1 MIAKKCIY
9 LCIAFPLV
17 FFVGCGQK
25 NSNQPAQ
32 QAISQPTNV
41 PVQATSLT
49 ITGQIFI
56 VTKGAENVTLGDV
69 EVALINEDAFRNYLN
84 SHELAWS
91 NSLVNAMDDIHR
103 ASTNYSALFD
113 KLLAAQKYHQH
124 IMETAEASSDE
135 WKKASDWSDKLLS
148 EMDNLENTDLGLKLK
163 SANDQGQKL
172 WDSINYPATGELTTA
187 LPGDSQTTT
196 TDSQGHF
203 KFVIPAGS
211 SNLLLVARSERLVG
225 KDFEKYWWLTAL
237 DMDGNTRW
245 SPMIHLNKSTTEI
258 ILSNNNK
265 SLGVY
270 LYFPKYFMYFT
281 GLSK

>member
-41 PVQATSLT
+41 PVQAAPLT

-103 ASTNYSALFD
+103 ASTNYSAFFD

-124 IMETAEASSDE
+124 IMETAEASSVE
-135 WKKASDWSDKLLS
+135 WKKA
-148 EMDNLENTDLGLKLK
+148 TV
-163 SANDQGQKL
+163 GQ
-172 WDSINYPATGELTTA
+172 
-187 LPGDSQTTT
+187 
-196 TDSQGHF
+196 
-203 KFVIPAGS
+203 
-211 SNLLLVARSERLVG
+211 
-225 KDFEKYWWLTAL
+225 
-237 DMDGNTRW
+237 
-245 SPMIHLNKSTTEI
+245 
-258 ILSNNNK
+258 
-265 SLGVY
+265 
-270 LYFPKYFMYFT
+270 
-281 GLSK
+281 